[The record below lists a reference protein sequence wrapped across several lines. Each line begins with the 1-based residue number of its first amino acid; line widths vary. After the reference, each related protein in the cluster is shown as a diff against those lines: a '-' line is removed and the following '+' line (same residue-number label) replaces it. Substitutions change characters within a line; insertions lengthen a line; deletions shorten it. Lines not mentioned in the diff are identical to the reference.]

1 MTNLNPC
8 LSFDYYVNF
17 DIMLNKSHTEGRTLF
32 YYIPILTLH
41 TSHNALSYKIT
52 YNYES
57 IESRMSS
64 DADVVYRRIF

>member
-1 MTNLNPC
+1 
-8 LSFDYYVNF
+8 
-17 DIMLNKSHTEGRTLF
+17 MLNKSHTEGRTLF
-32 YYIPILTLH
+32 YYLPILTLH